1 MELNISIATAFLNDL
16 KDFKDDLIEYKCLC
30 CNKNYHQT
38 FNGKLKERFLNTYKF
53 SNHDNNK
60 FILLLQKDVYP
71 YEYMDDWEK
80 FNEKSSPEKEDFYN
94 HLNMEDITDADYE
107 NAKRVCIDFE
117 TKNLAWLKPY
127 IDMNTDRRKKVKNN
141 FRKDF
146 FKVLN
151 DAVFG
156 KTIENV
162 RKHRDIMLPQ

>member
-1 MELNISIATAFLNDL
+1 
-16 KDFKDDLIEYKCLC
+16 
-30 CNKNYHQT
+30 
-38 FNGKLKERFLNTYKF
+38 
-53 SNHDNNK
+53 
-60 FILLLQKDVYP
+60 
-71 YEYMDDWEK
+71 MDDWEK

-107 NAKRVCIDFE
+107 NAKRVCKDFE

-141 FRKDF
+141 FRKYF

>member
-1 MELNISIATAFLNDL
+1 
-16 KDFKDDLIEYKCLC
+16 
-30 CNKNYHQT
+30 
-38 FNGKLKERFLNTYKF
+38 
-53 SNHDNNK
+53 
-60 FILLLQKDVYP
+60 
-71 YEYMDDWEK
+71 MDDWEK